1 MCTVQFLWQWNVK
14 ATSICG
20 WSKMNRKH
28 GHKYKHGLH
37 KDALHQWWWEAQ
49 IKGHQKVRKMKNRE
63 YMLKRSNCSYFF
75 SFYFMS
81 AVAFFLVW
89 IFFFI
94 LCLHWKCFTEKFHW
108 EFTIKFVWKLIYVP
122 KMFNFYAMVFARIF
136 LDRNEFLA
144 FTFFMLTFLPL
155 FTQK

>member
-1 MCTVQFLWQWNVK
+1 MVRVKWTENTSTNTGMDSIKMLCTNDDERHKLKAIKKYVK
-14 ATSICG
+14 
-20 WSKMNRKH
+20 W
-28 GHKYKHGLH
+28 
-37 KDALHQWWWEAQ
+37 
-49 IKGHQKVRKMKNRE
+49 KNRE
-63 YMLKRSNCSYFF
+63 YMLKRFNCSSFF

-81 AVAFFLVW
+81 AVAFFSRQN
-89 IFFFI
+89 IFSM

-155 FTQK
+155 FTQKYLCTVCFLFY